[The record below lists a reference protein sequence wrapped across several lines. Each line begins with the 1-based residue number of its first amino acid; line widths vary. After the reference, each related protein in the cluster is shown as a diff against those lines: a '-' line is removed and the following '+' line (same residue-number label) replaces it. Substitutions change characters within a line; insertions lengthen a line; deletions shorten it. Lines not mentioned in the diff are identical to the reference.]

1 VFEHPPQNIAMPA
14 VESFFEEALMV
25 IPATDPILLER

>member
-1 VFEHPPQNIAMPA
+1 MPA

>member
-1 VFEHPPQNIAMPA
+1 MPE